1 LGTGSV
7 QRGAAR
13 VALGLVG
20 VGRWGRRIIATI
32 DCLPD
37 AELVAICSQ
46 TRPPLGDRAIPWFAR
61 WEDLIASGQCDGIV
75 VASPPETHVPI
86 ALGALGAGLAV
97 MIEKPLALSL
107 NDATHLSDYAAS
119 LTPCPPMLLDHTH
132 LFAPAYQKLKSSI
145 RSPILE
151 IRTRGCSF
159 EPWRPY
165 SSLFDF
171 GPHDLSMV
179 LDLMGSLPE
188 RSACRVVSEITR
200 ETTNG
205 PKLHQLFRIEMTFGS
220 ARATCIVGNASPNKA
235 RYLEVVCENG
245 DRLVYDDTQEEAKL
259 RINDS
264 VVNTAKSRSLTMAMI
279 VFTDAALG
287 IEDRRCGLSLGV
299 RIQTVLET
307 CTEMMQRYD
316 VERLA

>member
-1 LGTGSV
+1 
-7 QRGAAR
+7 
-13 VALGLVG
+13 
-20 VGRWGRRIIATI
+20 
-32 DCLPD
+32 
-37 AELVAICSQ
+37 VAIA
-46 TRPPLGDRAIPWFAR
+46 LRAL
-61 WEDLIASGQCDGIV
+61 E
-75 VASPPETHVPI
+75 
-86 ALGALGAGLAV
+86 AGLAV

-107 NDATHLSDYAAS
+107 KEATQLSDYAAS
-119 LTPCPPMLLDHTH
+119 LRPYPPILLDHTH

-188 RSACRVVSEITR
+188 RSACRVISEITH
-200 ETTNG
+200 ETKNG
-205 PKLHQLFRIEMTFGS
+205 PKLHQLFRIEMTFKS
-220 ARATCIVGNASPNKA
+220 ARATCIVGNASPTKA

-259 RINDS
+259 RINDCP
-264 VVNTAKSRSLTMAMI
+264 VDIAKHRSLTMAMI
-279 VFTDAALG
+279 VFRDATLG
-287 IEDRRCGLSLGV
+287 IEDQRCGLSLGLLV
-299 RIQTVLET
+299 QTVLAAA
-307 CTEMMQRYD
+307 EMMQECD
-316 VERLA
+316 VQVLS